1 MGFCTE
7 YCEYVDELQNLV
19 KKWTDIELE
28 HKNKIMKI
36 NIKDNTFRRV
46 ESRIIRCLNKCES
59 DCTSQNERDIE
70 IEEHTL
76 EILDIAFNDTKNG
89 KKLLLSLLNL

>member
-1 MGFCTE
+1 
-7 YCEYVDELQNLV
+7 
-19 KKWTDIELE
+19 
-28 HKNKIMKI
+28 MKI
-36 NIKDNTFRRV
+36 NIKDNTFRSV

-89 KKLLLSLLNL
+89 KKLLLSLLEFITMNDVFIETKEEKEECINSFLKSDFV

>member
-1 MGFCTE
+1 
-7 YCEYVDELQNLV
+7 
-19 KKWTDIELE
+19 
-28 HKNKIMKI
+28 MKI

-89 KKLLLSLLNL
+89 KKLLLSLLEFITMNDVFIETKEEKEECINSFLKSDFV